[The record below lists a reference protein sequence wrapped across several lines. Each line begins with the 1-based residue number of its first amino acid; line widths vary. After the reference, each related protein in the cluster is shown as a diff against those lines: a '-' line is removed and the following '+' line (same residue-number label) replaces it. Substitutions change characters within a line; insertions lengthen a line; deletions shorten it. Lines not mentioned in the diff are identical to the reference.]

1 MRELTSPSAVRKIIQ
16 AHGFKVRKALG
27 QNFLMDANIIE
38 KIVRFADLTEQDL
51 TFEIGPGLGVLTRR
65 LARSAGRVI
74 AVELDQNLLPI
85 LQETLA
91 DFPNAEVV
99 HGDALKVDFDRL
111 AEERTAGV
119 FGRQG
124 KKYKLVANL
133 PYYITTPLLMHLLT
147 NGFNLER
154 LVVMMQREVADRL
167 QASPGGK
174 DYGSLSVAVQ
184 YYTVPEIVVRVPKT
198 VFYPAPDVD
207 SAVVRLTKR
216 EAPPVDVTSEE
227 LFFKVVRA
235 AFGQRRKTLL
245 NSLTGSGL
253 AARETWLEVLSKTG
267 IDPARRGETL
277 SLQEFADLANTFG
290 QRTAERGKNA

>member
-277 SLQEFADLANTFG
+277 SLQEFADLANTFWSAYSG
-290 QRTAERGKNA
+290 TR

>member
-1 MRELTSPSAVRKIIQ
+1 MRELTSPSAVREIIR

-38 KIVRFADLTEQDL
+38 KIIQSAHLTDRDLV
-51 TFEIGPGLGVLTRR
+51 FEIGPGLGALTRR
-65 LARSAGRVI
+65 LARSAGTVI
-74 AVELDQNLLPI
+74 AIELDVNLLPI

-91 DFPNAEVV
+91 DFPNARVV

-111 AEERTAGV
+111 AREQTGGA
-119 FGRQG
+119 FGQQG
-124 KKYKLVANL
+124 KRYKLVANL
-133 PYYITTPLLMHLLT
+133 PYYITTPILMHLLT
-147 NGFNLER
+147 GGFNLER
-154 LVVMMQREVADRL
+154 LVVMIQKEVADRL

-184 YYTVPEIVVRVPKT
+184 YYTVPEMVARVPKT

-207 SAVVRLTKR
+207 SAVIRLTRR
-216 EAPPVDVTSEE
+216 EVPPVKVTSEE

-253 AARETWLEVLSKTG
+253 ADRETWLEVLAEAG
-267 IDPARRGETL
+267 IEPARRGETL
-277 SLQEFADLANTFG
+277 SLQEFAHLANVFHL
-290 QRTAERGKNA
+290 RVHS

>member
-216 EAPPVDVTSEE
+216 EAPPVDVASEE

-253 AARETWLEVLSKTG
+253 AAREIWLEVLSKTG

>member
-1 MRELTSPSAVRKIIQ
+1 LRELTSPSAVRKIIQ

-277 SLQEFADLANTFG
+277 SLQEFADLANTFWSAYSG
-290 QRTAERGKNA
+290 TR